1 MKIVVQEWERVL
13 LYRDGRFVETLEAG
27 RHRRPRRRHS
37 WVRVLVRPRLLVVPS
52 QEVLTADGLSVKV
65 SLTAAVRTSDPRR
78 WHETVE
84 DADAFVYAALQI
96 ALREAVAART
106 LDELLAARGSLPD
119 DVLAGVGAA
128 VDAVGV
134 VVDSLSLR
142 DVMVPAELR
151 RAAAD
156 VAVARAQGQAAL
168 ERARSEVAATRAL
181 ANAAR
186 MVAEQPA
193 LLQLRTLQAV
203 EAGNATVVL
212 TTGPAAVDPAT
223 VSRRDG

>member
-1 MKIVVQEWERVL
+1 MRIVVQEWERVL
-13 LYRDGRFVETLEAG
+13 LYRDGRFEEILGAG
-27 RHRRPRRRHS
+27 RHRRLRWRRRR
-37 WVRVLVRPRLLVVPS
+37 VRVVVRPRLLVVPG

-65 SLTAAVRTSDPRR
+65 SLTVAVRTSDPRR
-78 WHETVE
+78 WHEAVD

-96 ALREAVAART
+96 ALREAVAAGT

-119 DVLAGVGAA
+119 DVRARVETAA
-128 VDAVGV
+128 EAVGV
-134 VVDSLSLR
+134 EIDSLSLR

-151 RAAAD
+151 RAAAE
-156 VAVARAQGQAAL
+156 VATARAQGQAAL

-203 EAGNATVVL
+203 EAGGATVVL
-212 TTGPAAVDPAT
+212 TTGSGVEPSALV
-223 VSRRDG
+223 RRDG

>member
-1 MKIVVQEWERVL
+1 VQIVVQEWERVL
-13 LYRDGRFVETLEAG
+13 LYRDGRFEEVLEAG
-27 RHRRPRRRHS
+27 RHRRSRHRRTR
-37 WVRVLVRPRLLVVPS
+37 VRVLVRPRLFVVPS

-65 SLTAAVRTSDPRR
+65 SLTATVRTSDPRR
-78 WHETVE
+78 WYEAVE
-84 DADAFVYAALQI
+84 DADGFVYAALQI
-96 ALREAVAART
+96 ALREAVSGRT
-106 LDELLAARGSLPD
+106 LEELLAARGALPD
-119 DVLAGVGAA
+119 EVVAGAGGAA
-128 VDAVGV
+128 EAVGV
-134 VVDSLSLR
+134 DVESLSLR
-142 DVMVPAELR
+142 DVMLPAELR

-203 EAGNATVVL
+203 EAGGATVVL
-212 TTGPAAVDPAT
+212 TTGGATDAVVGPG
-223 VSRRDG
+223 RDA

>member
-13 LYRDGRFVETLEAG
+13 LYRDGRFEEVLGAG
-27 RHRRPRRRHS
+27 RHRRSRRRRTR
-37 WVRVLVRPRLLVVPS
+37 VRVLVRPRLLVVPS

-65 SLTAAVRTSDPRR
+65 SLTAAVRTADPRR
-78 WHETVE
+78 WYEAVE
-84 DADAFVYAALQI
+84 QSDGFVYAALQI
-96 ALREAVAART
+96 GLREAVGARR

-119 DVLAGVGAA
+119 DVLAGVSGAA
-128 VDAVGV
+128 DAVGV
-134 VVDSLSLR
+134 AIDSLSLR

-203 EAGNATVVL
+203 EAGGATVVL
-212 TTGPAAVDPAT
+212 TTGGAVVNPTAPA
-223 VSRRDG
+223 

>member
-1 MKIVVQEWERVL
+1 VRIVVQEWERVL
-13 LYRDGRFVETLEAG
+13 LYRDGRFEEILGAG
-27 RHRRPRRRHS
+27 RHRRLRWRRRR
-37 WVRVLVRPRLLVVPS
+37 VRVVVRPRLLVVPG

-65 SLTAAVRTSDPRR
+65 SLTVAVRTSDPRR
-78 WHETVE
+78 WHEAVD

-119 DVLAGVGAA
+119 DVRARVETAA
-128 VDAVGV
+128 EAVGV
-134 VVDSLSLR
+134 EIDSLSLR

-151 RAAAD
+151 RAAAE
-156 VAVARAQGQAAL
+156 VATARAQGQAAL

-203 EAGNATVVL
+203 EAGGATVVL
-212 TTGPAAVDPAT
+212 TTGSGSVEQNALV
-223 VSRRDG
+223 RRDG